1 MNDTF
6 HWWTVPAI
14 VIPAAVA
21 APAYAVQYFT
31 IAQAQR
37 ALFPNA
43 AAFVSRPVALSA
55 ARKDFIEDYSGV
67 RVRAERQ
74 PVWRAEADGQLLGWF
89 VLDEVYGKHEFIT
102 YAVALDAAGA
112 VRGIEILDYRETHGG
127 EVRDKRWQAQFLGKH
142 YGDAL
147 KLGDSVQN
155 ISGATLSC
163 KHITEGVRRVLALY
177 EAALKGE
184 TGR

>member
-1 MNDTF
+1 MNDLF
-6 HWWTVPAI
+6 NWWAVPAI

-21 APAYAVQYFT
+21 APAQAVQYFT
-31 IAQAQR
+31 LEQARR
-37 ALFPNA
+37 ALFPDA
-43 AAFVSRPVALSA
+43 AAFVSRPVELNQ
-55 ARKDFIEDYSGV
+55 ARRDLIEDYSGV
-67 RVRAERQ
+67 RLRAEHQ
-74 PVWRAEADGQLLGWF
+74 PVWRAETDGRLLGWF

-102 YAVALDAAGA
+102 YAVALDPAGA

-142 YGDAL
+142 YGDSL
-147 KLGDSVQN
+147 KLGASVQN

-184 TGR
+184 ADR